1 MCGPRAVLPV
11 CCKFEVPLQD
21 VSGELYSIYAEQSPS
36 TVFTSKSVLAFDFFF
51 SFFFFFFF
59 FYKASLRASCI
70 ISFWCILGA
79 YDPSI

>member
-1 MCGPRAVLPV
+1 MCGPRAVLPFS
-11 CCKFEVPLQD
+11 CKFEVPLQD

-36 TVFTSKSVLAFDFFF
+36 TVFTSKSVLVFD
-51 SFFFFFFF
+51 FFF

-70 ISFWCILGA
+70 ISFLCILGA